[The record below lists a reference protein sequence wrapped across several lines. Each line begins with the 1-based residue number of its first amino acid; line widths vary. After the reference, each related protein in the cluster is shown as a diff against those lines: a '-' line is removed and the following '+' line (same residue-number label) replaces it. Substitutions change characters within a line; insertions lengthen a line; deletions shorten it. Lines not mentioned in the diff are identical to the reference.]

1 MLRVIKVESKRWYYK
16 FCEML
21 RVNLDLLQLLQ
32 NLMTAL
38 EKCLETI
45 CNVSGDSDS
54 TIISYTKQYL
64 QGVIDA
70 FSHGSRSTHVHM
82 RVVVKYLLA
91 DVGEFLS
98 Q

>member
-38 EKCLETI
+38 YLHAYLSSPYGSVLIAC
-45 CNVSGDSDS
+45 V
-54 TIISYTKQYL
+54 IS
-64 QGVIDA
+64 
-70 FSHGSRSTHVHM
+70 
-82 RVVVKYLLA
+82 
-91 DVGEFLS
+91 FLS
-98 Q
+98 ISLFQNQTETLAKRARKFGTG